1 MHTVFLALG
10 SNLGDKIAN
19 LLNAYNLIQNR
30 IGQITAQSDF
40 IISKPWGF
48 QSDNNFVNSVV
59 RVTTQLDPFEL
70 LHTTQQIERD
80 LGRTSKS
87 SNGLY
92 HDRII
97 DIDILIYDSIS
108 INTPELTIPHPH
120 MKSRSFVTYP
130 LSQID
135 DSYAD

>member
-59 RVTTQLDPFEL
+59 KVTTQLEPFEL

-80 LGRTSKS
+80 LGRASKS
-87 SNGLY
+87 SNGRY
-92 HDRII
+92 HDRVI

-108 INTPELTIPHPH
+108 AYAVTFFRHLSI
-120 MKSRSFVTYP
+120 KS
-130 LSQID
+130 D
-135 DSYAD
+135 

>member
-1 MHTVFLALG
+1 MHIVFLALG

-59 RVTTQLDPFEL
+59 KVTTQLEPFEL

-80 LGRTSKS
+80 LGRASKS
-87 SNGLY
+87 SNGIY
-92 HDRII
+92 HDRVI

-108 INTPELTIPHPH
+108 INTPELIIPHPH
-120 MKSRSFVTYP
+120 MQSRSFVTYP

-135 DSYAD
+135 DSYVD

>member
-59 RVTTQLDPFEL
+59 KVTTQLEPFEL
-70 LHTTQQIERD
+70 LHTTQQIEHD
-80 LGRTSKS
+80 LGRASKS
-87 SNGLY
+87 SNGRY
-92 HDRII
+92 HDRVI

-120 MKSRSFVTYP
+120 MQSRSFVTYP

-135 DSYAD
+135 DSYVD

>member
-59 RVTTQLDPFEL
+59 KVTTQLDPFEL

>member
-59 RVTTQLDPFEL
+59 KVTTQLDPFEL

-97 DIDILIYDSIS
+97 DIDI
-108 INTPELTIPHPH
+108 
-120 MKSRSFVTYP
+120 
-130 LSQID
+130 
-135 DSYAD
+135 